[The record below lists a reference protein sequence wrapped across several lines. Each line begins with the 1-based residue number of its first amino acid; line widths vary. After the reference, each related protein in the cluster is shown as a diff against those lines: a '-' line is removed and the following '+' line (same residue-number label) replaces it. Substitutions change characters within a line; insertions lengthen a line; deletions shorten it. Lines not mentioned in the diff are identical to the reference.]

1 DRHCSFQF
9 YSTFLF
15 EQFETGLLFP
25 FVLQNQAAI
34 AGVIDLETVKTFSV
48 FQAAQRG
55 LIDQDTCCVLLEA
68 QLVMGGLVRPDSSG
82 IYSLAHGLSQ
92 GLIDNH
98 TCQSLAEL
106 ERALEFIRES
116 VGDQKHLP
124 VAAAMESGLIREEV
138 GLRILELQMNSGG
151 LRDSYGK
158 TMSLEQAEGRRVLSP
173 RILNKLY
180 SRRQHKEL
188 IDPNTAEKVNIEE
201 LKLRCFPDD
210 ISGLLLLPVK
220 QQPGGTVCL
229 LSGKKVGI
237 FRAVKE
243 GLIDRAVAIRLLETQ
258 LFAGGISEP
267 RSGHRLMIGEAVR
280 HGLMD
285 QDLASAILARQLQN
299 GGILDPLGG
308 ERLDLEE
315 SIRRDLLSPR
325 LALLVLESLWTFTG
339 LLWPESGELMPIA
352 EALQQ
357 GVISGDLARNILRQR
372 HTIGGL
378 YNPETLQVLLLD
390 QAAEEHL
397 EPSVVRCLRDIHIPD
412 ILYNM
417 NQSCTSSLNR
427 PSWGSTS
434 SSPSPL
440 SSSTAFVWEAS
451 PRVDPDDQAKHK
463 LLFHLMTHSYV
474 DAHFGKRL
482 VLLDRDLMLMVKAT
496 GLAAVELRKEKKEM
510 SSLERKM
517 FSTKHHKEEAI
528 KCQDKVVHETVPR
541 RQDVKDTIT
550 KSSFES
556 EEDIKNDASQEHVPG
571 VKENKDFN
579 LTEPQ
584 EFEDKTV
591 FPTDLAKMPQCV
603 SKRDSNFKQTET
615 VVGNIAPQI
624 GEAQEDAELEGLVLE
639 LKQGG
644 LVTKEGEKL
653 LPDEAVAQGVLPGFT
668 AVKLMAQAGLFGG
681 FLDATSGESLSLE
694 EVMQEGLLDEDLMWS
709 VLKSDKSLAGVVDV
723 EKGQICGVRAAAQ
736 AGLID
741 PNTAVRLLEAQ
752 VVSGGIVDL
761 RSDKK
766 VSVMLAANLGLIEEG
781 QREELIALE
790 KAFKG
795 KYSDSATCFKKAS
808 LQLQMEGVVDPES
821 NSAVPLEQAI
831 KKGLIASDEA
841 YRVLARQVAEG
852 GIIHHA
858 SGMRLSVSDAVDR
871 GLVDR
876 SIASGLEELEWIYR
890 GKVSTISNP
899 EAIAFQ
905 ATTGAILDSDSG
917 AKLTLTEAVSRGLLD
932 ENIATEVMASP
943 TVTQGMIDPKTARIV
958 PYSELVSQG
967 KINIET
973 GKRFLEVKPFQG
985 IQDKKTL
992 EILTIPEAVALK
1004 WVDPVPAL
1012 RLLQSQADTGGII
1025 DISTGERLPLP
1036 EASARGLVGGDMV
1049 KEIAINQ
1056 FVKGGLV
1063 DPATGQRV
1071 SNLGDAISFRLLTR
1085 DLALEIQEKVK
1096 EVFVDDHSTPIV
1108 ATGSS
1113 PDSPVNMSAANIT
1126 VSSRSPSSVR
1136 SLEVSEDYDKTL
1148 RSEISGQSLFCP
1160 EVEIAADPESVEK
1173 KSLTEP
1179 EQSMDVLSEFASN
1192 VEKRIQKAI
1201 QEIMPQKDDS
1211 KLENL
1216 LQQELSD
1223 TMENNGKQSENL
1235 TRTPVKESTQI
1246 LTDHNGRESQKEVQK
1261 EDGKEPK
1268 KDEVMECRPINETT
1282 KMVHHVSDDVKVAVR
1297 VDKQSKDAPGLPAV
1311 NEEVKEVG
1319 KPLEAKTSTD
1329 VEQSD
1334 QFSSSASN
1342 QLNNKSKKKR
1352 KNKKKAEEKEVQ
1364 TQIHLLETK
1373 HESQTDQTSPKTTE
1387 IPKVAPIDTDQ
1398 IRFYE
1403 NLEKSDSY
1411 LAPST
1416 DPPSE
1421 ESMERIE
1428 VKIEQEQEAVVSQPS
1443 SQMEKGAA
1451 EIMLFDTSEKVGG
1464 TEDVKREEEEDW
1476 EYINKTSMVIQTV
1489 EPEIKSPSGTD
1500 GKPPEMPQVAPVD
1513 IEGNTFDGNLQKLDS
1528 YDVPPTTDHQSGKS
1542 MPRTDGKVETEK
1554 VLIEQEQE
1562 VVSQLSFQ
1570 VEKEAAETMLVDNME
1585 DVKRKEKEEWQS
1597 MKVLIV
1603 KQTEEPEMT
1612 SPSQAVQT
1620 GAETPEMPQVAP
1632 VNTDQIT
1639 FDENL
1644 QKSVSYD
1651 LSPMTDPNPEDSMQ
1665 KTEGEVD
1672 QEQKEVSLEA
1682 NTQMEKDA
1690 VRAPEKVDM
1699 KEEEGAYT
1707 RVLIAQQTEEP
1718 EKEYPSQTDA
1728 GILEKP
1734 WVAHFDTE
1742 ENTSDENLQKSDSY
1756 GVSPTTDPHFGVSME
1771 MTDGKVE
1778 IARDLVEKEQEEV
1791 YLEPSAEMEKDAAKT
1806 TLSKTSH
1813 KVYKQEEVKRDVEVG
1828 RESTEKAEEPEN
1840 NQVQQSKEEESLKKS
1855 TLKDDE
1861 KAALILKA
1869 KESILKKVFEKG
1881 VSEKQAAQEL
1891 EKLRQKET
1899 RRKKSTPAD
1908 DKKTET
1914 TMGEDDTEKR
1924 SSGLPKDSND
1934 QVTVK
1939 KDTVELDKT
1948 PEGNLGLTSSSEREN
1963 IRAFQMA
1970 DSQKDAATLPSV
1982 SRSKRSK
1989 RSKKSR
1995 SLKTTE
2001 DQPEMDK
2008 GTTDLKDPN
2017 NITKSAAEPESDGIV
2032 LAAGLKMKADYDG
2045 QSGDAATKLPKSL
2058 KTTEDQPDS
2067 EKLPSDGRID
2077 CDLKDSKINSK
2088 SAAQQQS
2095 KGRFLSEDLSTNTD
2109 VDAARSSD
2117 VGKADRGDPQGAK
2130 SQKEQASEGLLSDPS
2145 EYLSEEV
2152 SKKQDIEPA
2161 AQSVAPDPHSGRSKR
2176 KKKQQLPEAESS
2188 DVPISLTNL
2197 QQHLESPETAVLSKE
2212 DSLVESETSKGMET
2226 EPSTESLE
2234 DEEQVCKNQE
2244 TVLNTEGA
2252 TSTGTK
2258 ECLEH
2263 DQRVVALLSMV
2274 RHMEVRLKQQ
2284 QQQSVGHSLITLDDI
2299 IRQTELILAL
2309 EKDGRSLA
2317 RGYEAARALSEGI
2330 LERLRH
2336 HRDLCKDAVT
2346 AEQESLGQHVD
2357 RLLSWLSETQAQ
2369 MDGGT
2374 TGRDKKETTEK
2385 DDGQAELTQQLNVC
2399 KVISEKCLR

>member
-1 DRHCSFQF
+1 
-9 YSTFLF
+9 
-15 EQFETGLLFP
+15 
-25 FVLQNQAAI
+25 
-34 AGVIDLETVKTFSV
+34 
-48 FQAAQRG
+48 
-55 LIDQDTCCVLLEA
+55 
-68 QLVMGGLVRPDSSG
+68 MGGLVRPDSSG

-106 ERALEFIRES
+106 ESALEFIRES
-116 VGDQKHLP
+116 VGDQKRLP

-158 TMSLEQAEGRRVLSP
+158 TMSLEQAEERRVLSP

-188 IDPNTAEKVNIEE
+188 IDPNTAEKVNIEK

-496 GLAAVELRKEKKEM
+496 GLAAVESRKEKKEM

-517 FSTKHHKEEAI
+517 FSMKHQKDEAI
-528 KCQDKVVHETVPR
+528 KFQDKVVHETVPR

-556 EEDIKNDASQEHVPG
+556 EEDIKNGASQEHVPG

-615 VVGNIAPQI
+615 VVGNIEPQM

-795 KYSDSATCFKKAS
+795 KDSDSATCFKKAS

-831 KKGLIASDEA
+831 KKGLIASDAA

-858 SGMRLSVSDAVDR
+858 SGMRFSVSDAVDR

-967 KINIET
+967 KIDIET

-1036 EASARGLVGGDMV
+1036 EASARGLAGGGMV

-1071 SNLGDAISFRLLTR
+1071 SNLSDAVSFRLLTR

-1108 ATGSS
+1108 STGSS

-1126 VSSRSPSSVR
+1126 VFSRSPSSVR
-1136 SLEVSEDYDKTL
+1136 ILEVSEDYDKTL

-1160 EVEIAADPESVEK
+1160 EVEIAAEPESVEK

-1179 EQSMDVLSEFASN
+1179 EQSMDVLSKFASN

-1223 TMENNGKQSENL
+1223 GMENNGKQSENL
-1235 TRTPVKESTQI
+1235 TRTSVKESTQI
-1246 LTDHNGRESQKEVQK
+1246 LTDHDGRESQKEVQK

-1282 KMVHHVSDDVKVAVR
+1282 ETVHHVSDDVKVAVR

-1311 NEEVKEVG
+1311 SEEVKEVG

-1387 IPKVAPIDTDQ
+1387 IPKVAPVDTDQ

-1421 ESMERIE
+1421 ESMERID

-1451 EIMLFDTSEKVGG
+1451 EIMLFDTSEKVGR
-1464 TEDVKREEEEDW
+1464 TEDVKREEEKDW

-1513 IEGNTFDGNLQKLDS
+1513 IEENTFDGNLQKLDS

-1542 MPRTDGKVETEK
+1542 MPWTDGKVETEK
-1554 VLIEQEQE
+1554 VLVEQE

-1570 VEKEAAETMLVDNME
+1570 VEKEAAQTMLVDNTE
-1585 DVKRKEKEEWQS
+1585 GVKRKEKEEWQS

-1612 SPSQAVQT
+1612 SPSQAAQSS
-1620 GAETPEMPQVAP
+1620 AETPEMPQVAP
-1632 VNTDQIT
+1632 VDTDHIT

-1651 LSPMTDPNPEDSMQ
+1651 LSPMTDPNPEESMQ

-1672 QEQKEVSLEA
+1672 QEQKEVSLEP

-1718 EKEYPSQTDA
+1718 EKKYPSQTDA

-1734 WVAHFDTE
+1734 QVAHFDTE

-1778 IARDLVEKEQEEV
+1778 TARDLVEKEQEEV
-1791 YLEPSAEMEKDAAKT
+1791 YLEPSAEMEKDASKT
-1806 TLSKTSH
+1806 TLSKTSQ
-1813 KVYKQEEVKRDVEVG
+1813 KVYKQEDVKRDVEVE

-1899 RRKKSTPAD
+1899 RRKKSIPVD
-1908 DKKTET
+1908 DKKAET
-1914 TMGEDDTEKR
+1914 TMGEDDAEKR

-1934 QVTVK
+1934 QVTFE

-1963 IRAFQMA
+1963 VRAFQMA
-1970 DSQKDAATLPSV
+1970 DSQKDSATLPSV

-2008 GTTDLKDPN
+2008 VTTDLKDPN
-2017 NITKSAAEPESDGIV
+2017 NTTKSAAEPESDGIV

-2067 EKLPSDGRID
+2067 EKLASDGRID

-2088 SAAQQQS
+2088 SPAKQQS
-2095 KGRFLSEDLSTNTD
+2095 KRRFLSEDLSTKTD

-2130 SQKEQASEGLLSDPS
+2130 SLQKSQKEQVSEGFLSYPS
-2145 EYLSEEV
+2145 EYLSEKV

-2188 DVPISLTNL
+2188 DVPRSLTNL

-2244 TVLNTEGA
+2244 ILLNTEGA
-2252 TSTGTK
+2252 TSTGSK
-2258 ECLEH
+2258 SSLLRQECLEH

-2284 QQQSVGHSLITLDDI
+2284 QQQSVGHSLVTLDDI
-2299 IRQTELILAL
+2299 IRRTEMLDLELSDLEPEIRKSVEAAERLLKPRPIDVPPQLMLAL

-2357 RLLSWLSETQAQ
+2357 RLLSWLSETEAQ

-2399 KVISEKCLR
+2399 K